1 MIKERIKELRSS
13 RNLTQEDVANAMKI
27 AKSTYIKYEKGTQ
40 SPQLET
46 IEVMAKFYGVDISEF
61 FDEKKPDLDLQL
73 MSKLELI
80 NQLEKDEKESIILMI
95 EGLIFRRQNI
105 NLSKRLA

>member
-27 AKSTYIKYEKGTQ
+27 AKSTYIKCEKGTQ

>member
-1 MIKERIKELRSS
+1 MLNERIKDLRLS
-13 RNLTQEDVANAMKI
+13 RNLTQEDVANAVKI

-46 IEVMAKFYGVDISEF
+46 IEVIAKFYGVNISEF
-61 FDEKKPDLDLQL
+61 FEEKRPELDLQL

-80 NQLEKDEKESIILMI
+80 SQLENDEKESIILMI

-105 NLSKRLA
+105 NLSKRLS

>member
-61 FDEKKPDLDLQL
+61 FDEKKTRLRSPVDV
-73 MSKLELI
+73 EARI
-80 NQLEKDEKESIILMI
+80 NQST
-95 EGLIFRRQNI
+95 R
-105 NLSKRLA
+105 KR